1 MADQTGSLASVLKA
15 AGSREGSSDVL
26 FTKHAV
32 GSHVSICD
40 GIKAAQSCSLPL
52 HWVLGLL
59 IHEISRERV
68 PVCGLRYGSTAAIIF
83 GIYRHLPH
91 GCRGYGRL
99 PVLGADICYA
109 SVSVKVR
116 V

>member
-1 MADQTGSLASVLKA
+1 MSSSQNMRLASMSPFVMESKL
-15 AGSREGSSDVL
+15 R
-26 FTKHAV
+26 
-32 GSHVSICD
+32 
-40 GIKAAQSCSLPL
+40 KAAQSCSLPL

-68 PVCGLRYGSTAAIIF
+68 PVCGLRYGRTAAIIF

-99 PVLGADICYA
+99 PVLGADVCYA